1 MAKKSMKQDALEVA
15 RMEILVNDLREA
27 YLKRV
32 KAEGLALAQVLYPEQ
47 VAAGKEFVHNG
58 KIYGVKHTKK
68 WDFSHVTIAPVFNDL
83 RKAEKDLASA
93 RKHRDDLLATVLKT
107 YPHLQPKS
115 DTLTLYIKRSKE
127 ELKALKR
134 LEKVS
139 PNQIMDADMHEH
151 REQ

>member
-1 MAKKSMKQDALEVA
+1 MATKSKQQDALELA

-47 VAAGKEFVHNG
+47 VAAGKEFEHNG
-58 KIYGVKHTKK
+58 KTYGVKHTKK
-68 WDFSHVTIAPVFNDL
+68 WDFRHVTIAPIFNDL
-83 RKAEKDLASA
+83 RKAEKDLAAA
-93 RKHRDDLLATVLKT
+93 RTKRDDLLATILKT

-115 DTLTLYIKRSKE
+115 DTLTLYIKRTKE
-127 ELKALKR
+127 ERKALQK

-139 PNQIMDADMHEH
+139 PDKIMDADMRAH
-151 REQ
+151 REE